1 VTSEV
6 ITGVDLLQ
14 KKRKRKRKKRRRREK
29 KKNVQKKR
37 KKKCW
42 MRGWSLDEDQRGAHI
57 RLEPE
62 VNLQS
67 GASLAKYER
76 FHGCYIA
83 NLIAHD
89 F

>member
-1 VTSEV
+1 ML
-6 ITGVDLLQ
+6 D
-14 KKRKRKRKKRRRREK
+14 
-29 KKNVQKKR
+29 
-37 KKKCW
+37 
-42 MRGWSLDEDQRGAHI
+42 DEDQRGAHI